1 MTHHHIIP
9 RKTRKLKIYYS
20 ERSWLVKLLTITEHA
35 IKLQIKP
42 TMTKLTLPNLH
53 TVVVL
58 RTSTSS
64 RSEQLCSFSI
74 NSLVTRGC
82 VCVCGG
88 GGGGGKSVCVCVVWW
103 WRRGKSVSL
112 VCVFQREGE
121 GGQIMHCKT
130 QRFNTGFHKGKI
142 HRCFTFI

>member
-9 RKTRKLKIYYS
+9 RKTRKLKIYHS
-20 ERSWLVKLLTITEHA
+20 ECYWLVKPLAITEHA

-42 TMTKLTLPNLH
+42 TMTKFTLPNLH

-82 VCVCGG
+82 VCVCVVVVEEREECVCVWCG
-88 GGGGGKSVCVCVVWW
+88 GGGGGKV
-103 WRRGKSVSL
+103 
-112 VCVFQREGE
+112 
-121 GGQIMHCKT
+121 
-130 QRFNTGFHKGKI
+130 
-142 HRCFTFI
+142 